1 MPIYGR
7 LAKEHTMNAD
17 EKIRRMLTGIVKS
30 RQQEAKRQQD
40 DAIRA
45 AKKEVVV
52 MPKMNPHDDR
62 NPN

>member
-1 MPIYGR
+1 MPVASR
-7 LAKEHTMNAD
+7 LEKAMNAD
-17 EKIRRMLTGIVKS
+17 EKIRRMLTGIAKS

-45 AKKEVVV
+45 VKKEVVV